1 MAASKVTWDEIVAE
15 MVTLDEIVA
24 EMVRYRTE
32 RDRLRKVLKGL
43 LDALDQHA
51 VMSFGWAED
60 NARAALQELSDDRA
74 ATVNAE
80 LAGNK

>member
-1 MAASKVTWDEIVAE
+1 MAASKVTWDDI
-15 MVTLDEIVA
+15 MA

-32 RDRLRKVLKGL
+32 RDRLQKALKGL